1 MKDRLITIL
10 FVLFAFGA
18 SLKAQESVENPIKKL
33 FLDQISFFPQEK
45 IYVQTDRSKYLP
57 GETIWFRVH
66 LVDAVFF
73 NRLMPA
79 AMYMWNLLIP
89 PIILLNE

>member
-1 MKDRLITIL
+1 MKDRLITML

-45 IYVQTDRSKYLP
+45 IYIQTKRYT
-57 GETIWFRVH
+57 E
-66 LVDAVFF
+66 
-73 NRLMPA
+73 N
-79 AMYMWNLLIP
+79 NLK
-89 PIILLNE
+89 NSFKANT